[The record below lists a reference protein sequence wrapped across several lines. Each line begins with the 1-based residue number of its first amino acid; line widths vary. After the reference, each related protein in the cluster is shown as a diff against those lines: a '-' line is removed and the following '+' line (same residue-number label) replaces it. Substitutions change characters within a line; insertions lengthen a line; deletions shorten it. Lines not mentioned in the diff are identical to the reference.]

1 MIEETV
7 RTIYALLL
15 NRQYQQI
22 ETLTEGIRLTA
33 QEIEELISD
42 YGRNLASYPEKVEFD
57 VIEIT
62 GYDPRSWSVVAP
74 VYTIEGL
81 SDLSIEMTLSQK
93 GADILKIKLDS
104 IHVL

>member
-22 ETLTEGIRLTA
+22 ETLTEGIRLSA
-33 QEIEELISD
+33 QEIEELISY
-42 YGRNLASYPEKVEFD
+42 YGRNIASYPEKVEFD

-74 VYTIEGL
+74 V
-81 SDLSIEMTLSQK
+81 
-93 GADILKIKLDS
+93 
-104 IHVL
+104 